1 MKSAFSLLSKLSIT
15 GVVLLSLAS
24 CARKGE
30 IDETGGITAVRS
42 ACPSASIP
50 AMTGD
55 ITIFN
60 PSSSR
65 DAAAIDVVASITNL
79 RSTCSENATDF
90 YSEATFD
97 VLARRTDTS
106 VAREVVLPYFSV
118 VVRGGNA
125 VIAKRVGEVR
135 ISFAAGQDRA
145 TVSAKAAGYV
155 DRASAT
161 LPPEIDSKIRQK
173 RKAGDADAALDP
185 LAEPEVRAALQR
197 SSFELLVG
205 FNLSQDQLRYNAT
218 R

>member
-1 MKSAFSLLSKLSIT
+1 MKSAFPSTSKLLVAGLT
-15 GVVLLSLAS
+15 LLSLAG

-30 IDETGGITAVRS
+30 IDETGGITVVRS
-42 ACPSASIP
+42 ACPVAAIP

-55 ITIFN
+55 ITLFN
-60 PSSSR
+60 PADST
-65 DAAAIDVVASITNL
+65 DARALDVTASITNL
-79 RSTCSENATDF
+79 RSTCSETANEF

-97 VLARRTDTS
+97 VEARRADAS
-106 VAREVVLPYFSV
+106 APRDVVLPYFSV

-135 ISFAAGQDRA
+135 ISFAAGQERA
-145 TVSAKAAGYV
+145 QASAKAASYV
-155 DRASAT
+155 DRTAAT
-161 LPPEIDSKIRQK
+161 LPPEIDRKIHQK

-185 LAEPEVRAALQR
+185 MAEPEVRDAVQR

>member
-1 MKSAFSLLSKLSIT
+1 VKSAFSLLSKLSIT
-15 GVVLLSLAS
+15 SMVLMSLAA
-24 CARKGE
+24 CARRGE
-30 IDETGGITAVRS
+30 IDETGGIATVRS
-42 ACPSASIP
+42 ACPSAAIP

-55 ITIFN
+55 VTVFN
-60 PSSSR
+60 PASSR
-65 DAAAIDVVASITNL
+65 NAAAIDVVASITNL
-79 RSTCSENATDF
+79 RSTCSENASDF

-97 VLARRTDTS
+97 VLARRSDVS
-106 VAREVVLPYFSV
+106 MAREVVLPYFSV
-118 VVRGGNA
+118 IVRGGNA

-135 ISFAAGQDRA
+135 INFAAGQDRA
-145 TVSAKAAGYV
+145 TVSAKAAAYV

-161 LPPEIDSKIRQK
+161 LPTEIERRIRQK